1 MGIKYNKLFVTLELG
16 YGIDTVYAQIHVDV
30 PTTETDPNEIK
41 AAALAA
47 YTHVTG
53 ARTPESAWIQDMEVV
68 AKDIQVEPVLKRNV
82 SIHWTEEELDG
93 IDTQGFR
100 EQVTEFGNR
109 LIEDNR

>member
-1 MGIKYNKLFVTLELG
+1 MTVKYNKFFVTLELG

-53 ARTPESAWIQDMEVV
+53 ARMPESVWIQDMEIVV
-68 AKDIQVEPVLKRNV
+68 KDIQAEPALNRNV

-93 IDTQGFR
+93 VDIQGFR
-100 EQVTEFGNR
+100 DQVTAFGNQ